1 MGTMV
6 EQRADNRTD
15 LAWPV
20 SMWLPEANR
29 FFNGRSANISRTGVM
44 VAMPMTTPVK
54 EGHIVEI
61 NFPRTNALALQK
73 GSYARIKSGRVVRI
87 DRKLMAESASIGV
100 AVQFA

>member
-6 EQRADNRTD
+6 EQRMDARTD

-20 SMWLPEANR
+20 SMWLPEASG
-29 FFNGRSANISRTGVM
+29 FFNGRSANISKTGAM
-44 VAMPMTTPVK
+44 VTVPMSAPVQ

-61 NFPRTNALALQK
+61 NFPRTSALALQK
-73 GSYARIKSGRVVRI
+73 GTYARIKSGTVVRVE
-87 DRKLMAESASIGV
+87 RKSMMDDASIGV